1 MKKAM
6 FIALAAILMIGTLVA
21 AAPAQEKPA
30 PAQLKTEMIR
40 LNYSIPQE
48 VQNLVRPYQSPFGR
62 ITWAPG
68 NEKLLVISDTPEN
81 VVRLIQVIKEI
92 DVKPADIMF
101 TVQLVLGSES
111 AEGKTDEA
119 LKDDKVI
126 AELKSLLR
134 YRTFA
139 LLDQNFVR
147 TMDQRPAEI
156 LMGKGSEFVIEFNRP
171 KFVKDGANELI
182 QADIRLVRIDIG
194 HGRTTNTGTPV
205 PSASTTLVQ
214 TSLSMKS
221 GEKTVVGVSKMDG
234 GDKGLILIISGKVI
248 S

>member
-6 FIALAAILMIGTLVA
+6 TIALAAILMIGALA
-21 AAPAQEKPA
+21 AYAPAQEKADP
-30 PAQLKTEMIR
+30 PQLKTEMIR
-40 LNYSIPQE
+40 LNYSVPQE
-48 VQNLVRPYQSPFGR
+48 VRELVHPYQSPFGR

-81 VVRLIQVIKEI
+81 VARLIKIIREI
-92 DVKPADIMF
+92 DVKPADILF

-111 AEGKTDEA
+111 GAVPTDEA
-119 LKDDKVI
+119 LKDDKIV

-134 YRTFA
+134 YKSFT

-156 LMGKGSEFVIEFNRP
+156 LMGKDPEFAIQFNRP
-171 KFVKDGANELI
+171 KVVKDGAIELI
-182 QADIRLVRIDIG
+182 QTDIRLVRIDVG
-194 HGRTTNTGTPV
+194 HGRTTSAGTPV

-221 GEKTVVGVSKMDG
+221 GEKTVVGVSRMNG
-234 GDKGLILIISGKVI
+234 GDKGLILIILGKIVG
-248 S
+248 